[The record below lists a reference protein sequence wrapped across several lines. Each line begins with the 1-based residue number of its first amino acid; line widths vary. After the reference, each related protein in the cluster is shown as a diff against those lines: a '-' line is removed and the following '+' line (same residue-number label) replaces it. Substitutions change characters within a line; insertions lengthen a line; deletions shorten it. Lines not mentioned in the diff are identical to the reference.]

1 MNSFVINRVG
11 LLFLLVALFALPVQA
26 QDTGVEA
33 DQTED
38 TEEID
43 ESQAEEEQI
52 DEANLD
58 DQGFTDVDDDFRPSE
73 DISTDQSISFP
84 TDI

>member
-1 MNSFVINRVG
+1 MRRFWI
-11 LLFLLVALFALPVQA
+11 LLLAAFFLALPVLA
-26 QDTGVEA
+26 QDDEA
-33 DQTED
+33 EQTDD
-38 TEEID
+38 TEEVE
-43 ESQAEEEQI
+43 ESQVEESQVEENDF
-52 DEANLD
+52 DETNLD